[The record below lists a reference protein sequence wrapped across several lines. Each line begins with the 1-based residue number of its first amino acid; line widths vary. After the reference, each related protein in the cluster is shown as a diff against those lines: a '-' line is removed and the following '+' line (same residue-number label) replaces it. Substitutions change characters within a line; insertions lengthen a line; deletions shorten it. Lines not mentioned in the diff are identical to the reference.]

1 MNLFTSKFTVL
12 PFYVRSALLVLG
24 IFLMS
29 CISTQ
34 YAGGG
39 GGGSPYPSDFVYKG
53 DLFGLQNCLR
63 AGYSVDTRD
72 PFTRNFTPLMIA
84 AREGEVEIAEFL
96 VRNGADINAKTRDG
110 HTALMMAVYNRNL
123 DIVKLLLK
131 NGANVH
137 IKSKQGHTAF
147 SEASLEESI
156 QIKELL
162 ASHEIGPKR

>member
-1 MNLFTSKFTVL
+1 MNLFTSKFTFL
-12 PFYVRSALLVLG
+12 PFYVRNALLLLA
-24 IFLMS
+24 IFLTN
-29 CISTQ
+29 CISPQ
-34 YAGGG
+34 YIG

-63 AGYSVDTRD
+63 SGYSVDTRD

-96 VRNGADINAKTRDG
+96 VRSGADINAKTRDG

-131 NGANVH
+131 SGANVH
-137 IKSKQGHTAF
+137 TKSKQGHTAF

-156 QIKELL
+156 QIKEILL
-162 ASHEIGPKR
+162 PYEIGPKR

>member
-1 MNLFTSKFTVL
+1 MNLFTSKFPYFT
-12 PFYVRSALLVLG
+12 FCVRSGFILLA
-24 IFLMS
+24 IFLSS
-29 CISTQ
+29 CISPQ
-34 YAGGG
+34 YTAGGN
-39 GGGSPYPSDFVYKG
+39 PYPSDFVYKG

-96 VRNGADINAKTRDG
+96 IRNGADINAKTRDG

-131 NGANVH
+131 NGANIH

-147 SEASLEESI
+147 SEASLEEAI

-162 ASHEIGPKR
+162 ATYEIGSKR

>member
-1 MNLFTSKFTVL
+1 MNIFTSKFTSVS
-12 PFYVRSALLVLG
+12 FYVRSGLLLFV
-24 IFLMS
+24 IFLAS
-29 CISTQ
+29 CISPQ
-34 YAGGG
+34 YTVGGG
-39 GGGSPYPSDFVYKG
+39 NPYPSDFVYKG
-53 DLFGLQNCLR
+53 DLFGLQTCLR
-63 AGYSVDTRD
+63 SGYSVDTRD

-96 VRNGADINAKTRDG
+96 VRSGADINAKTRDG

-147 SEASLEESI
+147 SEASLEEAI

-162 ASHEIGPKR
+162 LPYEIGPKR

>member
-1 MNLFTSKFTVL
+1 MNLFTSKLTF
-12 PFYVRSALLVLG
+12 FHFCVRSAFLFLT
-24 IFLMS
+24 IFLIN
-29 CISTQ
+29 CISPQ
-34 YAGGG
+34 YAG

-137 IKSKQGHTAF
+137 VKSKQGHTAF

-162 ASHEIGPKR
+162 LPYEIGPKR

>member
-1 MNLFTSKFTVL
+1 MNLFTSKSQF
-12 PFYVRSALLVLG
+12 PIFCIKGGLLFLW
-24 IFLMS
+24 IFLTS
-29 CISTQ
+29 CISPQ
-34 YAGGG
+34 FAMSG

-147 SEASLEESI
+147 SEASLEEAI

-162 ASHEIGPKR
+162 LPYEIGPKR

>member
-1 MNLFTSKFTVL
+1 MDLFTSKLRFVL
-12 PFYVRSALLVLG
+12 FYVSSCLLLFG
-24 IFLMS
+24 IFLTS
-29 CISTQ
+29 CISPQ
-34 YAGGG
+34 FAMGGG
-39 GGGSPYPSDFVYKG
+39 GMSPYPSDFVYKG

-162 ASHEIGPKR
+162 LPYEIGPKR

>member
-1 MNLFTSKFTVL
+1 MNLFTSKFTSIS
-12 PFYVRSALLVLG
+12 FYVRSLLLLGG
-24 IFLMS
+24 IFLTS
-29 CISTQ
+29 CISPQ
-34 YAGGG
+34 YMSGGW
-39 GGGSPYPSDFVYKG
+39 SPYPSDYVYKG
-53 DLFGLQNCLR
+53 DLFGLQNCLK
-63 AGYSVDTRD
+63 AGCSVDTRD

-96 VRNGADINAKTRDG
+96 VRSGADINAKTRDG

-137 IKSKQGHTAF
+137 VKSKQGHTAF
-147 SEASLEESI
+147 SEATLEESA

-162 ASHEIGPKR
+162 LPYEIGPKR

>member
-1 MNLFTSKFTVL
+1 MNLFTSKFTFL
-12 PFYVRSALLVLG
+12 SFYVKGCFFLLT
-24 IFLMS
+24 IFLTS

-34 YAGGG
+34 YAG

-63 AGYSVDTRD
+63 SGYSIDTRD

-96 VRNGADINAKTRDG
+96 VRSGADINAKTRDG

-156 QIKELL
+156 LIKELL
-162 ASHEIGPKR
+162 LPYDIGPKK